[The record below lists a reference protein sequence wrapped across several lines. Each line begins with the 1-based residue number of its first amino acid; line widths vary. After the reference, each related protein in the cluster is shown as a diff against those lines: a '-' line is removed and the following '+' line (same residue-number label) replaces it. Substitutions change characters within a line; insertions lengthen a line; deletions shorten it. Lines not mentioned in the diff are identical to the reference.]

1 MLMSPRKLTLIVTL
15 VGASVTVLIAVL
27 PFVQFAYRS
36 PAGHLALDTA
46 AGFIALL
53 TAYMVLGRLR
63 RLGLASDFLM
73 AYSLAVFCFTNLFL
87 SAVADI
93 VAGPERQLFST
104 WSVLGARF
112 VAATTFMV
120 SAFLPETRLIRNRS
134 RGLLVVVGA
143 LITVIAMG
151 ALEATIGSRLARAI
165 PPNLSP
171 TNLVRPLIVGHPTV
185 LGLQLIMMAMFAV
198 AAVTF
203 TRRAERTG
211 DELLKWFG
219 AAAALGAFA
228 RANYFLFPSLY
239 SHYLYTGD
247 LLRLGF
253 YALLLVG
260 ATREIGRYWGSLS
273 EVAVLEERRRLAR
286 DLHDGLGQ
294 ELSYI
299 WRESRRF
306 QDGNA
311 SLILQRV

>member
-73 AYSLAVFCFTNLFL
+73 AYSLAVFGFTNLFL